1 MELLKKIPPE
11 RINDIRLVIGGHI
24 VYLVI
29 GGIYRGLPVLQDELI
44 SHFSRNETNTLSDHT
59 FKPNSLLQNI
69 NDTSYRVETRIST
82 KIASFTTVIM
92 LGHMITGFFSGFYL
106 NKVNVRWLT
115 AVVGLLQALGYV
127 LMGLTLENDNIFLTE
142 SILFAF
148 NGLTGGL
155 ALAGATASARN
166 SASKDRIGKL

>member
-1 MELLKKIPPE
+1 
-11 RINDIRLVIGGHI
+11 
-24 VYLVI
+24 
-29 GGIYRGLPVLQDELI
+29 
-44 SHFSRNETNTLSDHT
+44 
-59 FKPNSLLQNI
+59 
-69 NDTSYRVETRIST
+69 
-82 KIASFTTVIM
+82 M

-142 SILFAF
+142 SILFVF

-166 SASKDRIGKL
+166 SASKDRIEKL